1 LIERTAQCKLTR
13 TAHEV
18 GDGRARAG
26 DATGRA
32 GHARLFWAGV
42 LILAPIVVAG
52 SLSVGRYGIPLQHVA
67 AILRSH
73 LVVVEATWSLPEQRV
88 VELVRLPR
96 ILAVCLAGAG
106 LAVAGAALQ
115 GVFRNPLVDS
125 QIIGVSSGAA
135 FGGAWAILLFDNATV
150 TVASAFAAGLA
161 AIVIVY
167 LISRITRQTQILL
180 LVLAGVVTSAFFSAL
195 VSLIKF
201 VADPDN
207 KLPAIV
213 YWLMGSFAGASW
225 RTVAILGGPTVL
237 GVALIHGL
245 RFRINVLSLGDED
258 AQALG
263 VSVERTRWL
272 ILGAVALI
280 SAAVVAVAGIIGWV
294 GLVIPHA
301 ARGVVG
307 PDHKLLLPASAALGA
322 LYLLLIDD
330 VARAATAAE
339 IPLGIITAII
349 GAPVFAVLL
358 RRSHAGGWRR
368 D

>member
-1 LIERTAQCKLTR
+1 MTKQTAPRKLDTSVQEAGYGR
-13 TAHEV
+13 DRAV
-18 GDGRARAG
+18 GGV
-26 DATGRA
+26 
-32 GHARLFWAGV
+32 GHVRLFWAGV
-42 LILAPIVVAG
+42 LILAPIVLVG
-52 SLSVGRYGIPLQHVA
+52 SLSIGRYGIPFQQVE

-73 LVVVEATWSLPEQRV
+73 LVPVEATWSPSEQRV
-88 VELVRLPR
+88 VELIRLPR

-135 FGGAWAILLFDNATV
+135 FGGALAILLFDNATV
-150 TVASAFAAGLA
+150 TVGLAFVAGLA

-167 LISRITRQTQILL
+167 LLSRITRQTPILL
-180 LVLAGVVTSAFFSAL
+180 LVLAGVITNAFFSAL
-195 VSLIKF
+195 ISLIKF

-213 YWLMGSFAGASW
+213 YWLMGSFASASW
-225 RTVAILGGPTVL
+225 SDVAILSGPIGL
-237 GVALIHGL
+237 GAGVIHGL

-263 VSVERTRWL
+263 VPVERTRWL

-301 ARGVVG
+301 ARVMVG
-307 PDHKLLLPASAALGA
+307 PDHKVLLPASAALGA

-330 VARAATAAE
+330 VARTATAAE
-339 IPLGIITAII
+339 IPLGIITAIL

-358 RRSHAGGWRR
+358 RRSHAGGWRG